1 MVPSADDKKYA
12 TDTRLFKDAVIQ
24 DKIFKNFE
32 SSPLIDQV
40 EIKDVCIY
48 APGDKNKIGK
58 EGKTS
63 WDSFSYAIQ
72 MGHNVWMHINA
83 VQEANRQYD
92 AGRCPNMLVDEKF
105 NRVFFKDIIEAIFAT
120 NNRQESED
128 IIEEY
133 DKYWQTIIG
142 TRGATGKKTVN
153 ANTMFANLFDL
164 DDQNSLQSEHDEEF
178 SEEEQLILDQ
188 LESQVKK

>member
-1 MVPSADDKKYA
+1 M
-12 TDTRLFKDAVIQ
+12 LF
-24 DKIFKNFE
+24 
-32 SSPLIDQV
+32 
-40 EIKDVCIY
+40 
-48 APGDKNKIGK
+48 
-58 EGKTS
+58 
-63 WDSFSYAIQ
+63 
-72 MGHNVWMHINA
+72 
-83 VQEANRQYD
+83 R
-92 AGRCPNMLVDEKF
+92 
-105 NRVFFKDIIEAIFAT
+105 
-120 NNRQESED
+120 SED